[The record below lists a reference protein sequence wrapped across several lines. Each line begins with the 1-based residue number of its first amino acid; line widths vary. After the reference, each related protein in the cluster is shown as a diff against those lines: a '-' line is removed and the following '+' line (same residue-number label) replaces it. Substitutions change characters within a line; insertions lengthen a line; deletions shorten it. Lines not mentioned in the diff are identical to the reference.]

1 MRAGHLFGTVP
12 LREWYNR
19 ESMAWNGRHF
29 LNLAELS
36 CGDMIGLMKRASNF
50 LDAGDRYE
58 PNAPLAGKIIAN
70 FFMENSTRTRCSF
83 TIATKRLGGDYI
95 DLLVETS
102 STSKGET
109 LVDTAL
115 NLEAMGVAGI
125 VVRCSQEN
133 GPSEIAE
140 NVGIPVI
147 NAGSGTSAH
156 PTQALLDAV
165 TLTRYFGTDD
175 LLGQHIA
182 IVGDITH
189 SRVARSNVIGLTK
202 LGATVTLVGPSELLP
217 NDLGCK
223 TSTDFDGVLST
234 VSAVM
239 MLRVQFE
246 RDAQVGEDY
255 HEKFGL
261 TEQRFANFHGAVL
274 HPGPMNRGLE
284 IDDNV
289 ANPESSPHNLI
300 LSQVTSGVATRMA
313 ILEHL
318 IG

>member
-1 MRAGHLFGTVP
+1 
-12 LREWYNR
+12 
-19 ESMAWNGRHF
+19 MAWNGRNF
-29 LNLAELS
+29 LSLDDLS
-36 CGDMIGLMKRASNF
+36 REDMIGWMRRASHF

-58 PNAPLAGKIIAN
+58 PDAPLTEKIVAN
-70 FFMENSTRTRCSF
+70 LFMENSTRTRCSF
-83 TIATKRLGGDYI
+83 TIATKRLGGDCI
-95 DLLVETS
+95 DLLGSTS
-102 STSKGET
+102 SASKGET

-115 NLEAMGVAGI
+115 NLEAMGVASI
-125 VVRCSQEN
+125 VVRCTEER
-133 GPSEIAE
+133 GPWDIAKH
-140 NVGIPVI
+140 VGVPVI

-175 LLGQHIA
+175 LSGQHIA
-182 IVGDITH
+182 IVGDIAH

-202 LGATVTLVGPSELLP
+202 LGAKVTLVGPKELLP
-217 NDLGCK
+217 KDLGCE
-223 TSTDFDGVLST
+223 TSSDFDSVLS
-234 VSAVM
+234 SASATM

-246 RDAQVGEDY
+246 RDAKVGEDY
-255 HEKFGL
+255 RENFGL
-261 TEQRFANFHGAVL
+261 TEDRAKNYSGAIL

-284 IDDNV
+284 IDDSV
-289 ANPESSPHNLI
+289 ANIESSPHNLI

>member
-1 MRAGHLFGTVP
+1 
-12 LREWYNR
+12 
-19 ESMAWNGRHF
+19 MAWNGRHF
-29 LNLAELS
+29 LSLADLS
-36 CGDMIGLMKRASNF
+36 REDMLGLMQRASHF

-58 PNAPLAGKIIAN
+58 PDAPLAGKILAN
-70 FFMENSTRTRCSF
+70 LFMENSTRTRCSF
-83 TIATKRLGGDYI
+83 SIATKRLGGEYI
-95 DLLVETS
+95 DLLGTTS
-102 STSKGET
+102 SASKGET

-125 VVRCSQEN
+125 VVRCSEEH
-133 GPSEIAE
+133 GPREIAQQ
-140 NVGIPVI
+140 VGVPVI
-147 NAGSGTSAH
+147 NAGSGTTSH

-175 LLGQHIA
+175 LSGQHIA
-182 IVGDITH
+182 IVGDIAH
-189 SRVARSNVIGLTK
+189 SRVARSNVIGLQK

-217 NDLGCK
+217 DDLGCE
-223 TSTDFDGVLST
+223 TSSDFDGVLAQ
-234 VSAVM
+234 VNACM

-246 RDAQVGEDY
+246 RDATVGEDY
-255 HEKFGL
+255 RDKFGL
-261 TEQRFANFHGAVL
+261 TEERFARYKEQGAIM

-284 IDDNV
+284 IDDTV
-289 ANPESSPHNLI
+289 ANIESSPHNLI

>member
-1 MRAGHLFGTVP
+1 
-12 LREWYNR
+12 
-19 ESMAWNGRHF
+19 MAWNGRH
-29 LNLAELS
+29 LLS
-36 CGDMIGLMKRASNF
+36 LDDLSQEDMIGLMQRASHF

-58 PNAPLAGKIIAN
+58 PDAPLAGKIIAN
-70 FFMENSTRTRCSF
+70 LFMENSTRTRCSF
-83 TIATKRLGGDYI
+83 TVATKRLGGDYV
-95 DLLVETS
+95 DLLGSTS
-102 STSKGET
+102 SASKGET

-125 VVRCSQEN
+125 VVRCSEER
-133 GPSEIAE
+133 GPWEIAE
-140 NVGIPVI
+140 QVGVPVV

-165 TLTRYFGTDD
+165 TLTRYFGKDT
-175 LLGQHIA
+175 LPEEHIA
-182 IVGDITH
+182 IVGDIAH

-202 LGATVTLVGPSELLP
+202 LGAKVTLVGPPELLP
-217 NDLGCK
+217 DDLGCK
-223 TSTDFDGVLST
+223 TSSNFDDVLT
-234 VSAVM
+234 EVSACM

-255 HEKFGL
+255 RDRFGL
-261 TEQRFANFHGAVL
+261 TEERLANFNGAIM

-284 IDDNV
+284 IDDYV
-289 ANPESSPHNLI
+289 ANIESSPHNLI
-300 LSQVTSGVATRMA
+300 LSQVTSGVAARMA

>member
-1 MRAGHLFGTVP
+1 
-12 LREWYNR
+12 
-19 ESMAWNGRHF
+19 MAWNGRHF
-29 LNLAELS
+29 LGLADLNRE
-36 CGDMIGLMKRASNF
+36 DMIGLMQRASHF

-58 PNAPLAGKIIAN
+58 PSAPLAEKIIAN
-70 FFMENSTRTRCSF
+70 LFMENSTRTRCSF
-83 TIATKRLGGDYI
+83 TIATKRLGGCCI
-95 DLLVETS
+95 DLLGEAS
-102 STSKGET
+102 SASKGET
-109 LVDTAL
+109 LLDTAL

-125 VVRCSQEN
+125 VVRCSQDD
-133 GPSEIAE
+133 GPSVIAAS
-140 NVGIPVI
+140 VGIPVI
-147 NAGSGTSAH
+147 NAGSGTYAH

-175 LLGQHIA
+175 LSGQHIA
-182 IVGDITH
+182 IVGDIAH

-202 LGATVTLVGPSELLP
+202 LGAKVTLVGPADLLP
-217 NDLGCK
+217 EDLNCD
-223 TSTDFDGVLST
+223 TSSDFDAVLSK
-234 VSAVM
+234 VSGVM

-255 HEKFGL
+255 REKFGL
-261 TEQRFANFHGAVL
+261 TEGRFASFRGAVM

-289 ANPESSPHNLI
+289 ANIESSPHNLI